1 MTQKTMI
8 NGEPMSPLLET
19 TLAVEQF
26 LNENYCFRRNVLNGK
41 VEFVTHPDS
50 LTWRF
55 ASFVATS
62 NNPRL

>member
-1 MTQKTMI
+1 MI
-8 NGEPMSPLLET
+8 KGEAMNALLET